1 MCIFALTNM
10 TSKNVETRCN
20 HLLWNVNS
28 DSRFL
33 IYLVGGKY
41 SGGNSAIL
49 VTFGKSFNRKT
60 FNRKIYSRNILN
72 RRKIVVI
79 LGVGITHFLRYIFQ
93 LYIHITTWVLSE
105 YLVSSLYQV
114 AGLIQLTSVTHDT
127 TPNSSTPL
135 WWIYAK
141 LIILG
146 LFLGIAIVAR
156 VLTGKLLTGKIT
168 TGIFST
174 DKVNK
179 KWTSYSWN

>member
-1 MCIFALTNM
+1 MVTTQKF
-10 TSKNVETRCN
+10 SNVVDQFVTLNE
-20 HLLWNVNS
+20 
-28 DSRFL
+28 

-79 LGVGITHFLRYIFQ
+79 LGVGITHFFRYIFQ

-114 AGLIQLTSVTHDT
+114 AGLILLTSVTHDT
-127 TPNSSTPL
+127 TPNSSSPL

-141 LIILG
+141 LLILG

-174 DKVNK
+174 DIVGLQPTVIRFARVLTNRNS
-179 KWTSYSWN
+179 T